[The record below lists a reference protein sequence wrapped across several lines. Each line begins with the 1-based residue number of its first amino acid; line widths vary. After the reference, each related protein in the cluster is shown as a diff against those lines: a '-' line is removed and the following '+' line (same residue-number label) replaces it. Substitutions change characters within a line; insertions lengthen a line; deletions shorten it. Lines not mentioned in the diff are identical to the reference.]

1 MPFFQTKDSAV
12 SKVPAFPW
20 PIHGLA
26 YTVMF
31 MGPLCAGLLSALLS
45 GFLAGSFVGILLG
58 SLLGAGLSFGNAWV
72 FDHYVEFWIAK
83 RHARLGQG
91 LPFVFINIA
100 AFAWSILL
108 CALAGFAPLFM
119 IEYLA
124 LIRK

>member
-1 MPFFQTKDSAV
+1 M
-12 SKVPAFPW
+12 PW
-20 PIHGLA
+20 PIDGLA
-26 YTVMF
+26 YTAMF
-31 MGPLCAGLLSALLS
+31 MGPLTGGLVS
-45 GFLAGSFVGILLG
+45 GLITGSFVGILLG

-83 RHARLGQG
+83 RRARLGQG

-108 CALAGFAPLFM
+108 SALAVFTPLF
-119 IEYLA
+119 IIV